1 MALFPSVKVL
11 DSTFF
16 DRPAENVAFA
26 LIGGRQQA

>member
-16 DRPAENVAFA
+16 DRPAENVAFDLSA
-26 LIGGRQQA
+26 VG